1 MITASWL
8 DINILRCHYHSF
20 PYIRLSPC
28 GSPDNQA
35 NRKEEVLIVGG
46 KFSLIGSV
54 PATHLGHLLVPHA
67 QNVLHQV
74 VSLADQLHV
83 TILNPVMHHLH
94 KVTSP
99 LVSHLSGQSATRGL
113 QSNRLYKR
121 SLRRLQNSSISHNN
135 MRKQHF

>member
-28 GSPDNQA
+28 GPPDSQA
-35 NRKEEVLIVGG
+35 NRKEEVLIVRG
-46 KFSLIGSV
+46 KFSLIGSVPTEVEAV

-74 VSLADQLHV
+74 VSLADELHV
-83 TILNPVMHHLH
+83 AVLDPVMHHLH

-113 QSNRLYKR
+113 QSNR
-121 SLRRLQNSSISHNN
+121 
-135 MRKQHF
+135 